1 MIVPRARAMVAQGG
15 RARDNAYVGGIVG
28 NVLTLSSASALEL
41 ALGAPLLEVAVVEI
55 CEA

>member
-1 MIVPRARAMVAQGG
+1 MVAQGG